1 MLGAVEAESFGLLK
15 VRPKDEHGNVI
26 TDYEAHI
33 IYDNGVELKEW
44 VALAQYL
51 QSFEPTDGVPRI
63 PDFYNQLHGRKI
75 EEPSRNIFAL
85 LKAPNHIAFLVL
97 AVVLLLAAII
107 TIPTWLIIRKVRR
120 RKKKANT
127 TPE

>member
-1 MLGAVEAESFGLLK
+1 MLGAVEAESFGLLR

-26 TDYEAHI
+26 TDFEQHI

-51 QSFEPTDGVPRI
+51 ESFEPVNGVPRI
-63 PDFYNQLHGRKI
+63 PEYYNMLHGRKT
-75 EEPSRNIFAL
+75 EEASRNIFAL

-97 AVVLLLAAII
+97 GVVLLVAAII
-107 TIPTWLIIRKVRR
+107 TVPTWLIIRKVRR
-120 RKKKANT
+120 RKKK
-127 TPE
+127 ES